1 VAYGTAQQAEGRDRR
16 AWAAALQ
23 GAVAELREDEFA
35 AKFVA
40 DYIAV
45 TGVGADLTSILQPFF
60 ALCRK
65 LGEWLMLETTMASQS
80 QGGCAVKF
88 RGEWQF

>member
-1 VAYGTAQQAEGRDRR
+1 M
-16 AWAAALQ
+16 
-23 GAVAELREDEFA
+23 
-35 AKFVA
+35 
-40 DYIAV
+40 AV